1 MLHLGMSG
9 SLRVVPA
16 DSPPRS
22 HDHID
27 ILLDDGFCLRY
38 HDPRR
43 FGSIHLLTQLKH
55 PLLDSLGP
63 EPLGETFHGQYLYL
77 LSRKRRVSIKQFI
90 MDGRIV
96 VGVGNIYANEALFL
110 AGIHPAR
117 GAGRISLVRF
127 EVLSASIKSVLSG
140 AIKQGGT
147 TIRDFVGGDGSPGY
161 FAQHLRVYGR
171 AGLPCVNCGK
181 TLRESRQC
189 GRCSVFCSA
198 CQR

>member
-1 MLHLGMSG
+1 
-9 SLRVVPA
+9 
-16 DSPPRS
+16 
-22 HDHID
+22 
-27 ILLDDGFCLRY
+27 
-38 HDPRR
+38 
-43 FGSIHLLTQLKH
+43 
-55 PLLDSLGP
+55 
-63 EPLGETFHGQYLYL
+63 
-77 LSRKRRVSIKQFI
+77 VSIKQFI

-171 AGLPCVNCGK
+171 AGLPCVNCGQ